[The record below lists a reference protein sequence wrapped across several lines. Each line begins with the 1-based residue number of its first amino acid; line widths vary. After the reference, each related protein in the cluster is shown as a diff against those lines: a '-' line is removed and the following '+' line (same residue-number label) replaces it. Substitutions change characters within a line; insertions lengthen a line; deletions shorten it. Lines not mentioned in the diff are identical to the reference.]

1 MGAQMCSI
9 ALRASLSLCRCPKEL
24 AVCPGPTL
32 CPGFSLLAGAGIIAS
47 DVMAAEM
54 GCAPAMLGG
63 SCVLRAL
70 CGARGSQGW
79 ALAHKD
85 SKAHRGRGGGLR
97 SHAVRDNGSV
107 EDWSRS
113 F

>member
-24 AVCPGPTL
+24 AVCPWV
-32 CPGFSLLAGAGIIAS
+32 SLLAGAGIIAS